1 MSGIEFTLAGLNGTY
16 ALNIIGE
23 GGEVPFAAVGLLTF
37 DGGGGVSGSIT
48 ENRRDDR
55 SARVV
60 IDVPYHGT
68 CTVEASGMG
77 VISVPG
83 ARAIA
88 KPTSPYAR
96 SNGTA
101 PGLVA
106 QAIALVF
113 RDLDPSTG
121 CLRIAEAFRRPDGA
135 RFTKGSLKGR
145 YMGLATSS
153 GGRAPMAGFGVVT
166 YDGDG
171 GFVEF
176 NVANA
181 PTVGFGA
188 RQFVRRE
195 DSGRYV
201 VAPDGTGTVANGGMR
216 FVITRVRVTGGV
228 ALAEEYRFVVRDL
241 VPATG
246 SLITGIVRRVCD

>member
-1 MSGIEFTLAGLNGTY
+1 MSGIEFTLASLNGTY

-23 GGEVPFAAVGLLTF
+23 GGEAPFAAVGLLTF

-83 ARAIA
+83 ASDPEAYLTVREVERHGA
-88 KPTSPYAR
+88 
-96 SNGTA
+96 GT
-101 PGLVA
+101 VA